1 MTVFLIE
8 KSIDGLY
15 SALFYAFEQKTL
27 PDAVFERGNICN
39 NFTDKYIEI
48 MTEKEKSRRVLTAI
62 KKYGGKSAAL
72 YIEICLLSGDENALK
87 IAFDFAYLTLS
98 KRRDV
103 SGFLANRAVSIFYY
117 TIKKVFNERHRFF
130 GLIRF
135 KETASG
141 VLYAAY
147 SPDNDITELLCPH
160 FIKRLSCV
168 PFIIHDVKRNKA
180 GVSNGK
186 EYKIMETEN
195 KAALNLSEDEKAWEN
210 LWKNYYK
217 AVNIK
222 ERKNKRQQDNLMPRR
237 YRKFLPETY
246 E

>member
-1 MTVFLIE
+1 MTVFLVE
-8 KSIDGLY
+8 KSLQGLC
-15 SALFYAFEQKTL
+15 SALFYAFENKTA
-27 PDAVFERGNICN
+27 PDGVFERGVIYK
-39 NFTDKYIEI
+39 NFTDTFIEI
-48 MTEKEKSRRVLTAI
+48 ETDNEKAQRVYSAI
-62 KKYGGKSAAL
+62 KKYGGTNAARYL
-72 YIEICLLSGDENALK
+72 KICLLSGEDLAIK
-87 IAFDFAYLTLS
+87 TAFDFAYLTLS

-103 SGFLANRAVSIFYY
+103 SGFLSCRAVSDFYY
-117 TIKKVFNERHRFF
+117 TIKKVFNERHRFT

-141 VLYAAY
+141 ILYAAY

-160 FIKRLSCV
+160 FISRLSAV

-186 EYKIMETEN
+186 NYTIMETEN
-195 KAALNLSEDEKAWEN
+195 PATLNLSADEKAWEN

>member
-15 SALFYAFEQKTL
+15 SALFYAFEQKIM
-27 PDAVFERGNICN
+27 PDRVFERGKICN
-39 NFTDKYIEI
+39 NFTDTYIDITTDE
-48 MTEKEKSRRVLTAI
+48 EKARRVNSAI
-62 KKYGGKSAAL
+62 KKYGGLAAVSYL
-72 YIEICLLSGDENALK
+72 QVCLLSGEDTAIK
-87 IAFDFAYLTLS
+87 TAFDFAYFMLS

-103 SGFLANRAVSIFYY
+103 MNMLAESAVSNFLY
-117 TIKKVFNERHRFF
+117 TIKKVFNERHRFK

-141 VLYAAY
+141 ILYAAY

-160 FIKRLSCV
+160 FVKRLSGV

-186 EYKIMETEN
+186 NYKIMETES
-195 KAALNLSEDEKAWEN
+195 AATLNLSADEKAWEN

-222 ERKNKRQQDNLMPRR
+222 ERKNKRQQDNLMPLR

>member
-8 KSIDGLY
+8 KSFDGLC
-15 SALFYAFEQKTL
+15 SALFYAFERKVI
-27 PDAVFERGNICN
+27 PNGIYERGVFPK
-39 NFTDKYIEI
+39 NFTDTFIEI
-48 MTEKEKSRRVLTAI
+48 ETDDEKARRVSLAI
-62 KKYGGKSAAL
+62 KKYGGEKAYL
-72 YIEICLLSGDENALK
+72 YLQVCLLSGEDGAIK
-87 IAFDFAYLTLS
+87 TAFDFAYFMLS

-103 SGFLANRAVSIFYY
+103 MSMLAEKAVSSFLY
-117 TIKKVFNERHRFF
+117 TIKQVLNEKHRFTGF
-130 GLIRF
+130 IRF

-141 VLYAAY
+141 ILYAGY
-147 SPDNDITELLCPH
+147 SPDNDITELLCLH
-160 FIKRLSCV
+160 FVKRLSGV

-186 EYKIMETEN
+186 NYKIMETEST
-195 KAALNLSEDEKAWEN
+195 ATLNLSEDERAWEN

-222 ERKNKRQQDNLMPRR
+222 ERKNKKQQNNVMPLK

>member
-8 KSIDGLY
+8 KTPYGLC
-15 SALFYAFEQKTL
+15 SALFYAFERKTV
-27 PDAVFERGNICN
+27 PDRVFECDAVCK
-39 NFTDKYIEI
+39 NFTDTFIDIATDE
-48 MTEKEKSRRVLTAI
+48 EKARRVLTAI
-62 KKYGGKSAAL
+62 KKYGGTSAAL
-72 YIEICLLSGDENALK
+72 YLKICLLSGEESAIK
-87 IAFDFAYLTLS
+87 TAFDFAYLTLS
-98 KRRDV
+98 EKRDV
-103 SGFLANRAVSIFYY
+103 SGFLSNRIVSDFYY
-117 TIKKVFNERHRFF
+117 TIKKVFNEMHRFK

-141 VLYAAY
+141 ILYAEY

-160 FIKRLSCV
+160 FVKRLSAV
-168 PFIIHDVKRNKA
+168 PFIIHDVKRNIA

-186 EYKIMETEN
+186 DYRIMATESN
-195 KAALNLSEDEKAWEN
+195 ATLNLSKDEQACEN

-222 ERKNKRQQDNLMPRR
+222 ERKNTRQQDNLMSRR
-237 YRKFLPETY
+237 YRRFLPETY